1 MSESAGEGVSD
12 PSVGDEE
19 AYRLSTDLVSL
30 GELRAAIDYMRR
42 KVNRA
47 RKTMPADSRMHL
59 RLLSQYAA
67 ILELTETY
75 GEAEFL
81 RAKAVEIVE
90 TGSVSPE
97 DAVDAYLK
105 YGLLLTRNR
114 NYSAAIRPLKEAVRR
129 AEALQDA
136 VPVEQQ
142 ITLAKAWRGLQQ
154 ANEGLGELSQ
164 ASDALDVLDNIKRLI
179 RYLVFSMSR

>member
-1 MSESAGEGVSD
+1 MSESAGEGVRD
-12 PSVGDEE
+12 PSLGDEE
-19 AYRLSTDLVSL
+19 AYRLCTELVSL
-30 GELRAAIDYMRR
+30 GELRAAVDYMRR

-47 RKTMPADSRMHL
+47 RKSMPADSRMHL

-90 TGSVSPE
+90 TGTVSAE
-97 DAVDAYLK
+97 DALDAYLT

-114 NYSAAIRPLKEAVRR
+114 NYNAALAPLKEALRR
-129 AEALQDA
+129 AETVEAIA
-136 VPVEQQ
+136 PVEQQ
-142 ITLAKAWRGLQQ
+142 IALAKAWRALQQ
-154 ANEGLGELSQ
+154 AYEGLGELSQ
-164 ASDALDVLDNIKRLI
+164 ASDALDALDNIKRLI